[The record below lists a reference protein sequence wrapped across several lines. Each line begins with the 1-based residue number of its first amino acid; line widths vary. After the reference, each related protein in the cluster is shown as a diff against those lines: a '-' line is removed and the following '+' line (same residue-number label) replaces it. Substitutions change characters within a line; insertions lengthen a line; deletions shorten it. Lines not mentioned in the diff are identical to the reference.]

1 MNKSKTTIGR
11 AETVSFPELGLFDV
25 PARIDSGAKTS
36 SIWASQIVEERGGIR
51 VVFLD
56 GETSAVFRNV
66 SKRAVASSNGE
77 VQIRYAVRILVSIAG
92 RRVRATFTLADRS
105 SQVYPVLIGRNVLRG
120 KFLVDVEQG
129 DILKDK
135 ERERSSRIQDALNKE
150 VG

>member
-11 AETVSFPELGLFDV
+11 AETVSFPDLGLLDV

-36 SIWASQIVEERGGIR
+36 SIWASEITEEDGGIR

-56 GETSAVFRNV
+56 GGASAVFKNV

-77 VQIRYAVRILVSIAG
+77 VQVRYAVRILVTLAG
-92 RRVRATFTLADRS
+92 RRIRATFTLADRS
-105 SQVYPVLIGRNVLRG
+105 SQAYPVLVGRNVLRG
-120 KFLVDVEQG
+120 KFLVDVERG
-129 DILKDK
+129 DILRDK